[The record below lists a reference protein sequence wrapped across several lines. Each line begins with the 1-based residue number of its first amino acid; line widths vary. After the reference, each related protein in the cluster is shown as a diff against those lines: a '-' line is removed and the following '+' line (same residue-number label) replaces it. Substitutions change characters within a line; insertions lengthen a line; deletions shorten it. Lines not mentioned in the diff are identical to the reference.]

1 MAGGIH
7 YGAGRVRS
15 VYTGKVSE
23 AGWDESDFR
32 TKAFLDKY
40 PSWKE
45 ISPVLLPLSRLEEQP
60 EMEYQ
65 TLDYRGEKL
74 ENYSSINRFPFA
86 PIQAETMQYGIWN
99 SGDGT
104 QESTLKLEYYRLASP
119 KLAAPLMRELGRYYM
134 NWNKGWMPQRVA
146 SGCFDELVI
155 HDRGLHYLF
164 ARKDNQVLMAYYIGE
179 ENLED
184 HLPELEEMMDML
196 SGK

>member
-1 MAGGIH
+1 M
-7 YGAGRVRS
+7 
-15 VYTGKVSE
+15 
-23 AGWDESDFR
+23 
-32 TKAFLDKY
+32 DKY

-104 QESTLKLEYYRLASP
+104 RESTLKLEYYRLASP

>member
-1 MAGGIH
+1 
-7 YGAGRVRS
+7 
-15 VYTGKVSE
+15 
-23 AGWDESDFR
+23 
-32 TKAFLDKY
+32 
-40 PSWKE
+40 
-45 ISPVLLPLSRLEEQP
+45 
-60 EMEYQ
+60 
-65 TLDYRGEKL
+65 
-74 ENYSSINRFPFA
+74 
-86 PIQAETMQYGIWN
+86 MQYGIWN

-104 QESTLKLEYYRLASP
+104 RESTLKLEYYRLASP

-179 ENLED
+179 ENLEA